1 MGNLCSGQKVE
12 NQAVEETSRQSTGV
26 DFQGQETAKGDR
38 NEAIA
43 ERRRKYPLF
52 QQNIFYFTI
61 SATKGAGLL
70 GKTDWSDEEDEEES
84 ADQPAKPEAPEES
97 QVQDEQTPV
106 EPGVENENAEQAPV
120 AEEAPVQQ
128 GRLSVF

>member
-1 MGNLCSGQKVE
+1 M
-12 NQAVEETSRQSTGV
+12 
-26 DFQGQETAKGDR
+26 
-38 NEAIA
+38 
-43 ERRRKYPLF
+43 
-52 QQNIFYFTI
+52 FYFTI

-128 GRLSVF
+128 GRLSGLFNRSNRRLLMNLNFRIDRKLRGAVRTSR